1 MGHTWPYRIYL
12 AKASGKD
19 EDHDRGVG
27 KNSGIARMT
36 FRKDTVDTYLLE
48 QLPPKRTDFW

>member
-1 MGHTWPYRIYL
+1 MDHTWPYRSYL

-36 FRKDTVDTYLLE
+36 FRKAVAPKKDGLLVM
-48 QLPPKRTDFW
+48 FH